1 MGNLLLLLLLPPMAT
16 ATVQQLQR
24 QRHHRQQYRPTT
36 TIRMPNTTMLHRLRT
51 LPRDTDLP
59 ILLRD
64 MDLLAVIQ
72 AIHTEILLR
81 LETILH
87 TYRRMITIHTQ
98 STTTTRRRYRLHPP
112 QPHHR
117 PRMLL
122 LRDIIPTEILLR
134 PETILR
140 MYRPTTMIR
149 MQSTTTTRRHQAQEL
164 HLQPQLLLHRP
175 MVLLRDT
182 ADTEAMQE
190 TALRIHRPMTTIR
203 MPNTTTLHLQL
214 QRQHQWPHRRPSK
227 TTVSP
232 RDFTTA
238 VEEPVLPATTHTHRL
253 RWVRWSERRHRHRK
267 KNTFRSRFRTAS

>member
-1 MGNLLLLLLLPPMAT
+1 MAT

-51 LPRDTDLP
+51 LPRGTDPP
-59 ILLRD
+59 ILLRG
-64 MDLLAVIQ
+64 MDLPVVIQ
-72 AIHTEILLR
+72 ALHTEILLL

-87 TYRRMITIHTQ
+87 IYRPMTMIHTQ
-98 STTTTRRRYRLHPP
+98 STTTIRRRCRLPVDH
-112 QPHHR
+112 

-140 MYRPTTMIR
+140 MHRPTTMIR

-164 HLQPQLLLHRP
+164 QLQLLLRRP
-175 MVLLRDT
+175 TVLLRDT

-190 TALRIHRPMTTIR
+190 TVLRIHRPMTTIR
-203 MPNTTTLHLQL
+203 MPNTTMLQRQL
-214 QRQHQWPHRRPSK
+214 QRQHQWQHRRPSK

-238 VEEPVLPATTHTHRL
+238 VEVPVLPATTHTHRL
-253 RWVRWSERRHRHRK
+253 RSARWSVRRHRYRK